1 MRMSEHHAPRRPN
14 AQLLPTL
21 FDRLRDDAPLR
32 QTERPEAYAL
42 TRSQM
47 HGIIQRDLTYLL
59 NSTNREDEID
69 RERYPEAA
77 SSTLNYGVP
86 PVAGSYLSEH
96 KWNDIIGIVQRAI
109 EDFEP
114 RLIPGSLKIRP
125 LLKEDAPHRY
135 NVLLFEISGLVH
147 MDPYPMAF
155 TAQSSLDLE
164 TSRMQLQS
172 IHAH

>member
-1 MRMSEHHAPRRPN
+1 MSDLRTPRRPN

-32 QTERPEAYAL
+32 QTEGPNEYTV
-42 TRSQM
+42 TRAQM
-47 HGIIQRDLTYLL
+47 REIIQRDLTYLL
-59 NSTNREDEID
+59 NTINREDEID
-69 RERYPEAA
+69 RERYPAAA

-96 KWNDIIGIVQRAI
+96 KWASIIGIVQRSI

-114 RLIPGSLKIRP
+114 RLIPGSLKIQP
-125 LLKEDAPHRY
+125 LLKEDAPHHY
-135 NVLLFEISGLVH
+135 NVLLFEISGLIH

-172 IHAH
+172 VHAH

>member
-1 MRMSEHHAPRRPN
+1 MSEHRAPRRPN

-21 FDRLRDDAPLR
+21 LDRLRDDAPTRL
-32 QTERPEAYAL
+32 TEGPGEYTA
-42 TRSQM
+42 TRTQM
-47 HGIIQRDLTYLL
+47 REIIQRDLTYLL
-59 NSTNREDEID
+59 NTTNREDEID
-69 RERYPEAA
+69 RERFPQAA

-96 KWNDIIGIVQRAI
+96 KWDDIIGIVQRAI

-114 RLIPGSLKIRP
+114 RLIPGSLKVRP

-147 MDPYPMAF
+147 MDPYPMSF

-164 TSRMQLQS
+164 TSRIAVKS
-172 IHAH
+172 IHTS